1 MAAQWAADAA
11 SRLAREP
18 GVVEVWVF
26 GSAAKGYATPDSDL
40 DLLVVL
46 EGPIDLVRDYNRL
59 RGSIRDIPCPVEL
72 VLKTREQFELRREW
86 VGYVEREASLHGVR
100 FDGTPVGNS
109 SVQV

>member
-26 GSAAKGYATPDSDL
+26 GSAAKGYATPDSDI

-46 EGPIDLVRDYNRL
+46 EGPIDLMKDYNRL
-59 RGSIRDIPCPVEL
+59 AKLVRDIPCPVEL
-72 VLKTREQFELRREW
+72 ILKTKEAFETQRTWL
-86 VGYVEREASLHGVR
+86 GSLDHAVSTTGVCFHG
-100 FDGTPVGNS
+100 
-109 SVQV
+109 QQ